1 MSAVTATDTEAGSM
15 EKTMAPDGIKEQLSS
30 PNISLRVFATTF
42 GGIAVG
48 LLCIAL
54 ALASVALNEL
64 DRLTQSPSAANAP
77 SLIYKTRG
85 AVKAKTFNKAGQY
98 WAEQSY
104 PRGTCVKQDGDFYSL
119 SANDLQSNSIG
130 FDRYRNKVL
139 LIINV
144 AFFADETVAHYKG
157 FEQLRASL
165 QSSGGYAPGRGFEI
179 LAFPCSQFGRQVG
192 PNASEIPSILT
203 HVRPG
208 NGFKSNVQHFYP
220 IDVNGLT
227 THPVYQHLRT
237 RCRNPRKHLVPDKHD
252 LYWSPVSPSD
262 ICGNFEKFLVDA
274 NGKVRYRY
282 PSQRWSVQDLE
293 SDIRFLMAE

>member
-1 MSAVTATDTEAGSM
+1 MSVVTATDTEAGSM
-15 EKTMAPDGIKEQLSS
+15 EETTAPDGIKEQLSS
-30 PNISLRVFATTF
+30 PNISLRVCATTF
-42 GGIAVG
+42 GGVAVG

-54 ALASVALNEL
+54 ALTSVALNKLEDL
-64 DRLTQSPSAANAP
+64 AQSPSVASTP

-85 AVKAKTFNKAGQY
+85 AIKGKTYNEAGQY

-104 PRGTCVKQDGDFYSL
+104 PRGKCVQQDGDFYSL
-119 SANDLQSNSIG
+119 SASDLQNNSIG

-139 LIINV
+139 LITNV

-157 FEQLRASL
+157 FEQLRASF
-165 QSSGGYAPGRGFEI
+165 QSSGGSRGFEI

-192 PNASEIPSILT
+192 PKAAEIPSILA

-208 NGFKSNVQHFYP
+208 NGFKSNVQHFSP
-220 IDVNGLT
+220 IDVNGLN
-227 THPVYQHLRT
+227 THPVYRHLRT

-293 SDIRFLMAE
+293 PDIRSLMTE

>member
-1 MSAVTATDTEAGSM
+1 MSVVTVTDTEAGSM
-15 EKTMAPDGIKEQLSS
+15 KETTAPDGIKEQLSS
-30 PNISLRVFATTF
+30 PNISLRVCATTF
-42 GGIAVG
+42 GGVAVG
-48 LLCIAL
+48 LICIAL
-54 ALASVALNEL
+54 ALASVALNKLEDL
-64 DRLTQSPSAANAP
+64 AQSPSVASTP

-85 AVKAKTFNKAGQY
+85 DIKGKTYNEAGQY
-98 WAEQSY
+98 WAEQTY
-104 PRGTCVKQDGDFYSL
+104 PRGTCVEQDGDFYSL
-119 SANDLQSNSIG
+119 SASDLQNNSIG

-139 LIINV
+139 LITNV

-157 FEQLRASL
+157 FEQLRTSF
-165 QSSGGYAPGRGFEI
+165 QSSGGSRGFEI

-227 THPVYQHLRT
+227 THPVYRHLRT

>member
-1 MSAVTATDTEAGSM
+1 MSVVTVTDTEAGSM
-15 EKTMAPDGIKEQLSS
+15 KETTAPDGIKEQLSS
-30 PNISLRVFATTF
+30 PNISLRVCATTF
-42 GGIAVG
+42 GGVAVG
-48 LLCIAL
+48 LICIAL
-54 ALASVALNEL
+54 ALASVALNKLEDL
-64 DRLTQSPSAANAP
+64 AQSPSVASTP

-85 AVKAKTFNKAGQY
+85 DIKGKTYNEAGQY
-98 WAEQSY
+98 WAEQTY
-104 PRGTCVKQDGDFYSL
+104 PRGTCVEQDGDFYSL
-119 SANDLQSNSIG
+119 SASDLQNNSIG

-157 FEQLRASL
+157 FEQLRTSF
-165 QSSGGYAPGRGFEI
+165 QSSGGSRGFEI

-293 SDIRFLMAE
+293 PEIRILMTE